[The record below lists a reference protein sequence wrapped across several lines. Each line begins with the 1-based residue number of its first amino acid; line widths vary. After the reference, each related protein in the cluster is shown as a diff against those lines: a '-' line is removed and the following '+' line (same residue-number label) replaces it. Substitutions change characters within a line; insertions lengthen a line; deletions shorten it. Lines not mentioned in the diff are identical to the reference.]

1 MSDDILPPP
10 SPLFS
15 RSQSCITDE
24 GACLFVPTLGNSL
37 SCSLSH
43 KLTGNLRAGH
53 TSSNP
58 FVETT
63 LCYALSYITKV
74 SKQHSQKSIESARL
88 TILADNDY
96 YSAPNTAA
104 TDAAHQP
111 PPAGSTSRFAR
122 FPTSLRDAH
131 KTGLGSSAAVVTSL
145 TAALLTH
152 YLDTSVFDLATD
164 LGRQTLH
171 NLSQIAHCAAQGKIG
186 SGFDVA
192 TAIYGSCFYRRFSP
206 AILSGLGEPGEP
218 GFASKLQHFV
228 EGTQDASFKWD
239 TEVVKQGVSIP
250 AGVAI
255 RICDVDCG
263 SQTVSM
269 VKQVLAWRAREKDAA
284 KELWDELQRRNGH
297 LAAVLQEDRKDAIPG
312 ALRAIRE
319 LLKKM
324 GEASGAQ
331 IEPDSQ
337 TELLDA
343 LEGVEGVYGGVVPGA
358 GGFDAVALLMNDDKE
373 TTDRVEEFLAA
384 WTEAKGGRVTLL
396 DVKGEMAGVRKEEL
410 ATYKGWIN

>member
-1 MSDDILPPP
+1 M
-10 SPLFS
+10 
-15 RSQSCITDE
+15 
-24 GACLFVPTLGNSL
+24 
-37 SCSLSH
+37 
-43 KLTGNLRAGH
+43 
-53 TSSNP
+53 
-58 FVETT
+58 
-63 LCYALSYITKV
+63 
-74 SKQHSQKSIESARL
+74 
-88 TILADNDY
+88 
-96 YSAPNTAA
+96 
-104 TDAAHQP
+104 
-111 PPAGSTSRFAR
+111 
-122 FPTSLRDAH
+122 
-131 KTGLGSSAAVVTSL
+131 VTSL

-152 YLDTSVFDLATD
+152 YLDASVFDLTTD

-171 NLSQIAHCAAQGKIG
+171 NLSQISHCAAQGKIG

-206 AILSGLGEPGEP
+206 AILSGLGEPGAP
-218 GFASKLQHFV
+218 GFASKLRQFV
-228 EGTQDASFKWD
+228 EGTQDASLKWD
-239 TEVVKQGVSIP
+239 TEVAKEGVSIP

-312 ALRAIRE
+312 ALKGIRE